1 LTYYRSLRQVR
12 SYGDFVQ
19 YLQGKHPGIRAGK
32 LDFEGKNDVL
42 WWIPESDGGGDS
54 DAVS

>member
-1 LTYYRSLRQVR
+1 VR

-42 WWIPESDGGGDS
+42 WWIPQSESDAGGDS
-54 DAVS
+54 DAVW

>member
-1 LTYYRSLRQVR
+1 M
-12 SYGDFVQ
+12 Q